1 MDVEEVVD
9 VVVEIAAAV
18 VVVLV
23 VGGNSV
29 VVVVVVYIV
38 PTIGRSTYDEAH
50 NPLDFTLI
58 IVAPLGTDVDKYP
71 ATSDAFGTLTSN
83 GLPIPGPATNP
94 YGGTGT
100 SQYRSKGPVSEP
112 AMFRVINTVCAIY

>member
-38 PTIGRSTYDEAH
+38 PTIGRSTYVGH
-50 NPLDFTLI
+50 NPLDFTLT
-58 IVAPLGTDVDKYP
+58 IVAPLGTITDRYP
-71 ATSDAFGTLTSN
+71 ATKDAFGILNSN
-83 GLPIPGPATNP
+83 GAVYPS
-94 YGGTGT
+94 T
-100 SQYRSKGPVSEP
+100 SEYRSKGPVSVP
-112 AMFRVINTVCAIY
+112 AITNVINTVCAIY